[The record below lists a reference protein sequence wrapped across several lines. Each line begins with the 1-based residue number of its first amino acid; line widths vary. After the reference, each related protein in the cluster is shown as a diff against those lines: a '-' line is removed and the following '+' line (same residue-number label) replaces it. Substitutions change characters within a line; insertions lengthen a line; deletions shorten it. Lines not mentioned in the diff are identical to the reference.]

1 VLSDNCCEL
10 INAGAAERTRSVIV
24 LGASGSVG
32 GSTLEFL
39 KACPEADI
47 KLAAVSVHAS
57 VDRLREILSSFP
69 GTRFAAIT
77 SPGAFDEHAAALRR
91 EFAAVEFFRGGD
103 GALAMI
109 EAAVGAGADTVL
121 TAVVGAAG
129 IQATMLALR
138 LGVKIALA
146 NKETMV
152 TAGPAI
158 QAMIRAMGRPTVGP
172 EAGGEAPVGAGVKRP
187 VILPVDSEHNAI
199 FQVMHGLRP
208 DHMRRVILTAS
219 GGPFR
224 DWPIQKIQ
232 RVSRAEVL
240 NHPTWNMGPK
250 ITVDSAGMINKGLE
264 LIEAHFLFT
273 IPYAALDV
281 VIHKDSYVH
290 GMAETRDGGYLLC
303 VSRPHMV
310 FPIAHALLYPDPVPT
325 AHAMATPPPTWPGLE
340 FEEVQP
346 ERYPGYAIC
355 RAAGERGG
363 TAPAIL
369 NAANE
374 VAVSLF
380 LDGVIGFTGIP
391 KLIESV
397 LDRLPVESGA
407 ELEIFLE
414 ADRAAR
420 ELARQTAKD
429 QDSIRF

>member
-1 VLSDNCCEL
+1 MVPQQCCEL
-10 INAGAAERTRSVIV
+10 LNAGAATRTRSVVV

-47 KLAAVSVHAS
+47 SLAAVSVHGS
-57 VDRLREILSSFP
+57 VDRLREILTEFP
-69 GTRFAAIT
+69 GVRLATIT
-77 SPGAFDEHAAALRR
+77 SPDAYKEHNAALRR
-91 EFAAVEFFRGGD
+91 DFSHVTFFNGSD
-103 GALAMI
+103 GALSMI
-109 EAAVGAGADTVL
+109 EAAVANGADTVL

-129 IQATMLALR
+129 IAATMLALR
-138 LGVKIALA
+138 LGVKVALA

-158 QAMIRAMGRPTVGP
+158 EALLRDRA
-172 EAGGEAPVGAGVKRP
+172 AGQVNQSDATNQSSGKRP

-199 FQVMHGLRP
+199 FQVIHGLRP
-208 DHMRRVILTAS
+208 DHIRRVILTAS

-232 RVSRAEVL
+232 NVSRAEVL
-240 NHPTWNMGPK
+240 NHPTWSMGPK

-264 LIEAHFLFT
+264 LIEAHFLFS

-281 VIHKDSYVH
+281 LIHKDSYVH
-290 GMAETRDGGYLLC
+290 GMAETSDGGYLLC
-303 VSRPHMV
+303 ASRPHMV
-310 FPIAHALLYPDPVPT
+310 FPIAHSLLYPDPVPN
-325 AHAMATPPPTWPGLE
+325 AHSMATSPQTWPGLE

-346 ERYPGYAIC
+346 DRYPGYAIC
-355 RAAGERGG
+355 RAAGEQGG

-374 VAVSLF
+374 EAVRLF
-380 LDGVIGFTGIP
+380 LDDVIGFTGIP
-391 KLIESV
+391 ALIDAVLNRLPIESGT
-397 LDRLPVESGA
+397 D
-407 ELEIFLE
+407 LEIFLE

-420 ELARQTAKD
+420 ELARETANKMG
-429 QDSIRF
+429 SALS

>member
-1 VLSDNCCEL
+1 LGFEPAVVITERCCEL
-10 INAGAAERTRSVIV
+10 LNAGAAVRTRSVIV

-32 GSTLEFL
+32 GSTLDFL
-39 KACPEADI
+39 KASPESEIA
-47 KLAAVSVHAS
+47 LAAVSVHGS
-57 VDRLREILSSFP
+57 VARLREILNDFP
-69 GTRFAAIT
+69 ATAFAAIT
-77 SPGAFDEHAAALRR
+77 SIEAFDAEITVLRR
-91 EFAAVEFFRGGD
+91 DFPGVEFFRGSD

-109 EAAVGAGADTVL
+109 EAAAAAGADTVL

-129 IQATMLALR
+129 IQATMLSLK
-138 LGVKIALA
+138 LGVKVALA

-158 QAMIRAMGRPTVGP
+158 QALLADRAGD
-172 EAGGEAPVGAGVKRP
+172 AGAARP

-199 FQVMHGLRP
+199 FQVIAGLRP
-208 DHMRRVILTAS
+208 DHLRRVILTAS

-224 DWPIQKIQ
+224 DWPLEKIKT
-232 RVSRAEVL
+232 VSRAEVL
-240 NHPTWNMGPK
+240 NHPTWSMGPK

-273 IPYAALDV
+273 IPYANLDV
-281 VIHKDSYVH
+281 LVHKDSYVH

-303 VSRPHMV
+303 ASRPHMV
-310 FPIAHALLYPDPVPT
+310 FPIAHALLYPDPLPG
-325 AHAMATPPPTWPGLE
+325 AHAVATPPHSWPGLE

-346 ERYPGYAIC
+346 ERYPGYALC

-374 VAVSLF
+374 EAVRLF
-380 LDGVIGFTGIP
+380 LDDVIGFSGIP
-391 KLIESV
+391 ELIERV
-397 LDRLPVESGA
+397 LERLPIESGT

-420 ELARQTAKD
+420 ELARETAKKLH
-429 QDSIRF
+429 SKPG